1 MKVADL
7 IQREVLSVR
16 PDATCVEAARIMRD
30 ERVGS
35 VVVVDNGQPLG
46 IVTDRDLV
54 IRSMASGGDPET
66 VRIRDVMS
74 TKPIFVSADRDL
86 GYALDL
92 MKSLAVRRIPVVDDS
107 GQLVGLVSLDDAIV
121 RLSSEL
127 AAVSETIQKEM

>member
-1 MKVADL
+1 
-7 IQREVLSVR
+7 
-16 PDATCVEAARIMRD
+16 VEAARIMRD

-54 IRSMASGGDPET
+54 VRSMALGGDPET

>member
-7 IQREVLSVR
+7 IQREVLSVG

-54 IRSMASGGDPET
+54 IRSMALGGDPET

-74 TKPIFVSADRDL
+74 TKPIFVLADRDL

-92 MKSLAVRRIPVVDDS
+92 MRSLAVRRIPVVDDS

-121 RLSSEL
+121 RLSAEF

>member
-66 VRIRDVMS
+66 VRIL
-74 TKPIFVSADRDL
+74 TL
-86 GYALDL
+86 GLNFGRWRRS
-92 MKSLAVRRIPVVDDS
+92 MRRRIHR
-107 GQLVGLVSLDDAIV
+107 Q
-121 RLSSEL
+121 SS
-127 AAVSETIQKEM
+127 

>member
-46 IVTDRDLV
+46 IVTDREE
-54 IRSMASGGDPET
+54 IRRPSGSGTSCPRSRSSSRPT
-66 VRIRDVMS
+66 AI
-74 TKPIFVSADRDL
+74 SA
-86 GYALDL
+86 
-92 MKSLAVRRIPVVDDS
+92 MPW
-107 GQLVGLVSLDDAIV
+107 
-121 RLSSEL
+121 
-127 AAVSETIQKEM
+127 T